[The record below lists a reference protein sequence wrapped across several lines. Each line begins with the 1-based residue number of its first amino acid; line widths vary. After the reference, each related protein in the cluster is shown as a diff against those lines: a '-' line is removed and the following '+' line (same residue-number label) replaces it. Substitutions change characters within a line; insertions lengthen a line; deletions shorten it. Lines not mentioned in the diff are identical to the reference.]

1 MNIHKFNIKPK
12 DKQHKTIKW
21 IIPDDIRQYVK
32 KVNSSTWEI
41 YSHEDI
47 LLKPKEV
54 KFLMLGIGFMMS
66 EGVVLTSL
74 ANSLSKKRCSIQN
87 EVNLEDTVNII
98 AVITNNSKET
108 VKIQENDLLFLVCYK
123 KIMMVFKKMTEMKE
137 KIYPELP
144 TIREQPTAPNV
155 VNGGSDDRGHSYRL
169 KIIREVQNF
178 LEEEIKKRD
187 AFSKKYFR
195 KAKVVNIVDNGLI
208 VITIGAEGT
217 GAVLLSTGVGVPFAL
232 ALGISGVVTGAI
244 SLIGNIFSKKATT
257 KVEKH
262 LKIKTLAMAKLDT
275 IASHV
280 SKAMMDDFINDEEFM
295 LIMEEMEK
303 YKALKEEIRN
313 NTKKKLKTEE
323 EESLIER
330 GRQEARESFRRLV
343 EKNKTI

>member
-1 MNIHKFNIKPK
+1 
-12 DKQHKTIKW
+12 
-21 IIPDDIRQYVK
+21 
-32 KVNSSTWEI
+32 
-41 YSHEDI
+41 
-47 LLKPKEV
+47 
-54 KFLMLGIGFMMS
+54 
-66 EGVVLTSL
+66 
-74 ANSLSKKRCSIQN
+74 
-87 EVNLEDTVNII
+87 
-98 AVITNNSKET
+98 
-108 VKIQENDLLFLVCYK
+108 
-123 KIMMVFKKMTEMKE
+123 MTEMKE
-137 KIYPELP
+137 KIYPTLP

-169 KIIREVQNF
+169 KIIREVQEF
-178 LEEEIKKRD
+178 LEEEIKNRE

-195 KAKVVNIVDNGLI
+195 IAKVVNMIDNALI
-208 VITIGAEGT
+208 TITIGAEGT
-217 GAVLLSTGVGVPFAL
+217 SAVLLSTGVGAPFAL
-232 ALGISGVVTGAI
+232 ALGISGVVTGAV

-257 KVEKH
+257 KAEKH

-280 SKAMMDDFINDEEFM
+280 SKAMMDDFISDEEFK

>member
-1 MNIHKFNIKPK
+1 
-12 DKQHKTIKW
+12 
-21 IIPDDIRQYVK
+21 
-32 KVNSSTWEI
+32 
-41 YSHEDI
+41 
-47 LLKPKEV
+47 
-54 KFLMLGIGFMMS
+54 
-66 EGVVLTSL
+66 
-74 ANSLSKKRCSIQN
+74 
-87 EVNLEDTVNII
+87 
-98 AVITNNSKET
+98 
-108 VKIQENDLLFLVCYK
+108 
-123 KIMMVFKKMTEMKE
+123 MTEMKE
-137 KIYPELP
+137 KIYPTLSTE
-144 TIREQPTAPNV
+144 REQPSAPNV
-155 VNGGSDDRGHSYRL
+155 VNGGSDDRGHSYRI
-169 KIIREVQNF
+169 KIIREVQEF
-178 LEEEIKKRD
+178 LEEEIKNRE

-195 KAKVVNIVDNGLI
+195 IAKVVNTIDNALI
-208 VITIGAEGT
+208 TITIGAEGT
-217 GAVLLSTGVGVPFAL
+217 SAVLLSTGVGAPFAL

-257 KVEKH
+257 KAEKH

-280 SKAMMDDFINDEEFM
+280 SKAMMDDFISDEEFK